1 MYLKQT
7 KSKLASVMAVF
18 PIIRNATQSRAWC
31 VLGWVGGRLSEC
43 LVNRQAGRVANLG
56 GRKFGRA
63 RRGKLENLRG
73 KQKEMRNSSCQASL
87 SSENSLPCKVAYFV
101 EQKHR

>member
-31 VLGWVGGRLSEC
+31 VLGGGGWGRLSEC

-101 EQKHR
+101 E